1 MINLFKIQ
9 SQIDSFYGNMI
20 QSGSL
25 RVLLI
30 SANALKINHFWA
42 FFHLSHIL
50 ILLSSIKKMVTHLVT
65 HHFLYFLPPSIQNI
79 ILIQSNSGAL
89 KDKNSVH
96 PIGFEPMLF
105 FRIKYLK
112 H

>member
-1 MINLFKIQ
+1 
-9 SQIDSFYGNMI
+9 
-20 QSGSL
+20 
-25 RVLLI
+25 
-30 SANALKINHFWA
+30 
-42 FFHLSHIL
+42 
-50 ILLSSIKKMVTHLVT
+50 MVTHLVT
-65 HHFLYFLPPSIQNI
+65 HLFLDFLPPSLQDIK
-79 ILIQSNSGAL
+79 LIQFNSEAL